1 MCNRFGKCSKYV
13 ERTSYMMITCLILVL
28 FGGLGVL
35 GAGYRGLA
43 AAMAGGDITTDVWS
57 QLITCA
63 VMALIGCWL
72 AFKVTARLK

>member
-13 ERTSYMMITCLILVL
+13 EHTSYMMIACLILVL
-28 FGGLGVL
+28 FGGVGVL
-35 GAGYRGLA
+35 GAGYRGLTA
-43 AAMAGGDITTDVWS
+43 VMAGGDIVASVWT